1 MRATVAVPHL
11 EDRERAVKPAPTVW
25 DVWVTRTAT
34 TRVLVKHAD
43 PVEAR
48 RLAVELASDWDE
60 TIQARA
66 YTLEGRPSDR
76 VWTEGEWLYP
86 ETSMFEEGQ

>member
-1 MRATVAVPHL
+1 M
-11 EDRERAVKPAPTVW
+11 KPAPTVW

>member
-1 MRATVAVPHL
+1 MKRV
-11 EDRERAVKPAPTVW
+11 EGPTVW
-25 DVWVTRTAT
+25 DVFIHRSAT
-34 TRVLVKHAD
+34 THVLVKHSD

-66 YTLEGRPSDR
+66 YTLEGKPRDR
-76 VWTEGEWLYP
+76 VWTSEGWVYPERPLEYEGE
-86 ETSMFEEGQ
+86 QQ